1 MEKLAVLGGTP
12 VRTKPFP
19 SWPIYGEAEERLLLE
34 VLHSGKWG
42 GTGRVKLEAL
52 ETEFAKL
59 QDAQYAITTANGT
72 IAITLAL
79 KAAGVQPGDEII
91 LPPYTFIASATS
103 VLLFGAIPVFV
114 DVEADTLLLNPE
126 RIEAAITP
134 RTKAIMAVH
143 IAGCPAD
150 MDRINTIATKHGL
163 AVIEDSAQAVG
174 AKWNGVG
181 VGALGTA
188 GTFSFQSSKNINSGE
203 GGMIVTNDRDVADMA
218 WSITN
223 VGRVRAGAW
232 YQHEHIGW
240 NFRMTEFQAAVLLG
254 QMTRLQE
261 QIQHRERNGLLLE
274 NLLGQID
281 GIATMRRDPRVTVH
295 ARHLFMFRVTTDVAS
310 SVGKEEIIRRLQ
322 AEGIPVA
329 AGYVPLHRNAAVLSE
344 IRKLTGAEPSYEC
357 PVCEQACANEV
368 LWLHQNVLL
377 AEEDDMRDIA
387 MAVNKVMANLS

>member
-1 MEKLAVLGGTP
+1 MKKLAVLGGTP

-42 GTGRVKLEAL
+42 GTGRIKLEAL

-79 KAAGVQPGDEII
+79 KAAGVQPGDEVI

-126 RIEAAITP
+126 RIEAAITS

-150 MDRINTIATKHGL
+150 MDRINTIAAKHGL

-261 QIQHRERNGLLLE
+261 QIQLRERNGLLLE